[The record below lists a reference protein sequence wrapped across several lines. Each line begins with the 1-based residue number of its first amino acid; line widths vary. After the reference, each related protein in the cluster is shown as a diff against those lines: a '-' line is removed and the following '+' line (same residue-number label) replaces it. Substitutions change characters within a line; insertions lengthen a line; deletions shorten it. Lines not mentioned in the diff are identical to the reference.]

1 MLESKE
7 IPEQKFKVGDSV
19 TYLSKKEAAAL
30 KTRGDRKQSYYYGG
44 LDLGGTVGIIRNYYQ
59 YNEGTKCWKIEVST
73 HDGGSS
79 YSMLECEFLEY
90 SNSPISEYYEIY

>member
-30 KTRGDRKQSYYYGG
+30 KTRDDRKQTYYYGG
-44 LDLGGTVGIIRNYYQ
+44 SDFGGSIGIISNYYQ
-59 YNEGTKCWKIEVST
+59 YNEGAKCWKIYVST
-73 HDGGSS
+73 PDGSS
-79 YSMLECEFLEY
+79 YGMLECEFLEY

>member
-19 TYLSKKEAAAL
+19 TYLSLKQASAL
-30 KTRGDRKQSYYYGG
+30 KTRDDRKQAYYYGG
-44 LDLGGTVGIIRNYYQ
+44 RDFGGSIGIISNYYQ
-59 YNEGTKCWKIEVST
+59 YNGGTKCWKIEVST
-73 HDGGSS
+73 PDGGS